1 MSLSA
6 EEKRK
11 KRLHELVSKLK
22 ADGSSSLVRVL
33 GWASLRWG
41 SKSERVREHL
51 QDLERVGWSLS
62 PIDCQRVA
70 PPLENAG
77 LIEVDE
83 REDEIQWVGTE

>member
-11 KRLHELVSKLK
+11 KRLHELASKLK
-22 ADGSSSLVRVL
+22 ADGDSSLVRVL

-51 QDLERVGWSLS
+51 QDLE
-62 PIDCQRVA
+62 
-70 PPLENAG
+70 NAG
-77 LIEVDE
+77 LIEVFE
-83 REDEIQWVGTE
+83 KEDEIRWLG

>member
-11 KRLHELVSKLK
+11 KRLHELAK
-22 ADGSSSLVRVL
+22 ALEKAEGGYSSLVRTL

-51 QDLERVGWSLS
+51 QDLE
-62 PIDCQRVA
+62 
-70 PPLENAG
+70 NAG
-77 LIEVDE
+77 LIEVNE
-83 REDEIQWVGTE
+83 KEDEIRWLRGPGN